1 MILLAALVLLQQQPA
16 TSASSAPE
24 KSSWSIL
31 AGCPGTQAQGQEIIV
46 CGDRTP
52 DRLPL
57 PDERGPSD
65 RPAPSNPKVDGA
77 GALAAA
83 ATPCA
88 ASQWGCQTG
97 VMLPIAPVI
106 GALASAIRS
115 AAAPKPDKSGRV
127 AIPLEDPPL
136 PPLQP

>member
-31 AGCPGTQAQGQEIIV
+31 AGCPSTQAKGQEIVI
-46 CGDRTP
+46 CREREP
-52 DRLPL
+52 DW
-57 PDERGPSD
+57 GPSD

-115 AAAPKPDKSGRV
+115 AAAPKPDKRGRV